1 MRRKIKVTYKI
12 TRAVLVA
19 QIIIFAVLYMFVES
33 TNTKSIRESTINSMK
48 TIVDERSQ
56 IIENYVHETESYLTA
71 YSRAGEIKKL
81 LLDPTDEKAA
91 AEAQKY
97 TEVYSGDIENLEGIY
112 VSEWNTHVLA
122 HTNAAV
128 VGITT
133 REGESLKALQDFMLA
148 AEGVYNVGFIFSPVS
163 GQQII
168 SMYRACMDEKGEPI
182 GLVGAGIYISGLKEM
197 LDGLPNAGLD
207 HAKYY
212 LINTQTGEYIFHD
225 SEEMCGSVAEEKYV
239 VDMLARLRQSSGKAV
254 TDYMEYDEDG
264 VHNIAAYHYI
274 PDRNWMFLLSD
285 TTDEI
290 FATVNTARIQL
301 LVLCGI
307 ALLFLIS
314 VSYLII
320 SRYMKPL
327 SPITKALR
335 QVADYDITDDG
346 SMGKYVNRN
355 DELGEIACASRDVIE
370 SLNGIVGTMKGC
382 CTKLDN
388 KAAALK
394 GSSANLVDC
403 VADNIATT
411 QQLSASL
418 DHVSDAVKKIND
430 EINSINQSIGEV
442 MTNIKSSSESSDVM
456 FAGANQMKESA
467 NCSFHNT
474 KERLDAT
481 KVSVQGALDRLNSL
495 SQINGMASEILEIA
509 NQTNLLSIN
518 ASIEAARSG
527 EMGRGF
533 AVVAG
538 EIGKLA
544 DTSKKTAARIRELCA
559 SSNDSIEEV
568 NGCVDNIMKYMES
581 EVLESFGDLAGK
593 SSEYSSSAEKIK
605 QGVEELDVLIGNLKI
620 SVGQIFDNAMD
631 VKNVSFQN
639 SGAISEIVKKSEYT
653 ADIAAEIKGQSD
665 ENTQMAGS
673 LEEIVNKFKY

>member
-225 SEEMCGSVAEEKYV
+225 SEEM
-239 VDMLARLRQSSGKAV
+239 
-254 TDYMEYDEDG
+254 
-264 VHNIAAYHYI
+264 
-274 PDRNWMFLLSD
+274 
-285 TTDEI
+285 
-290 FATVNTARIQL
+290 
-301 LVLCGI
+301 
-307 ALLFLIS
+307 
-314 VSYLII
+314 
-320 SRYMKPL
+320 
-327 SPITKALR
+327 
-335 QVADYDITDDG
+335 
-346 SMGKYVNRN
+346 
-355 DELGEIACASRDVIE
+355 
-370 SLNGIVGTMKGC
+370 
-382 CTKLDN
+382 
-388 KAAALK
+388 
-394 GSSANLVDC
+394 
-403 VADNIATT
+403 
-411 QQLSASL
+411 
-418 DHVSDAVKKIND
+418 
-430 EINSINQSIGEV
+430 
-442 MTNIKSSSESSDVM
+442 
-456 FAGANQMKESA
+456 
-467 NCSFHNT
+467 
-474 KERLDAT
+474 
-481 KVSVQGALDRLNSL
+481 
-495 SQINGMASEILEIA
+495 
-509 NQTNLLSIN
+509 
-518 ASIEAARSG
+518 
-527 EMGRGF
+527 
-533 AVVAG
+533 
-538 EIGKLA
+538 
-544 DTSKKTAARIRELCA
+544 
-559 SSNDSIEEV
+559 
-568 NGCVDNIMKYMES
+568 
-581 EVLESFGDLAGK
+581 
-593 SSEYSSSAEKIK
+593 
-605 QGVEELDVLIGNLKI
+605 
-620 SVGQIFDNAMD
+620 
-631 VKNVSFQN
+631 
-639 SGAISEIVKKSEYT
+639 
-653 ADIAAEIKGQSD
+653 
-665 ENTQMAGS
+665 
-673 LEEIVNKFKY
+673 

>member
-97 TEVYSGDIENLEGIY
+97 TEIYSGDIENLEGIY

-264 VHNIAAYHYI
+264 VHNIAAYH
-274 PDRNWMFLLSD
+274 LS
-285 TTDEI
+285 
-290 FATVNTARIQL
+290 
-301 LVLCGI
+301 
-307 ALLFLIS
+307 LI
-314 VSYLII
+314 
-320 SRYMKPL
+320 
-327 SPITKALR
+327 
-335 QVADYDITDDG
+335 
-346 SMGKYVNRN
+346 
-355 DELGEIACASRDVIE
+355 
-370 SLNGIVGTMKGC
+370 
-382 CTKLDN
+382 
-388 KAAALK
+388 
-394 GSSANLVDC
+394 
-403 VADNIATT
+403 
-411 QQLSASL
+411 
-418 DHVSDAVKKIND
+418 H
-430 EINSINQSIGEV
+430 
-442 MTNIKSSSESSDVM
+442 
-456 FAGANQMKESA
+456 
-467 NCSFHNT
+467 
-474 KERLDAT
+474 
-481 KVSVQGALDRLNSL
+481 
-495 SQINGMASEILEIA
+495 
-509 NQTNLLSIN
+509 
-518 ASIEAARSG
+518 
-527 EMGRGF
+527 
-533 AVVAG
+533 
-538 EIGKLA
+538 
-544 DTSKKTAARIRELCA
+544 
-559 SSNDSIEEV
+559 
-568 NGCVDNIMKYMES
+568 
-581 EVLESFGDLAGK
+581 
-593 SSEYSSSAEKIK
+593 
-605 QGVEELDVLIGNLKI
+605 
-620 SVGQIFDNAMD
+620 
-631 VKNVSFQN
+631 
-639 SGAISEIVKKSEYT
+639 ISEPTRLI
-653 ADIAAEIKGQSD
+653 D
-665 ENTQMAGS
+665 
-673 LEEIVNKFKY
+673 